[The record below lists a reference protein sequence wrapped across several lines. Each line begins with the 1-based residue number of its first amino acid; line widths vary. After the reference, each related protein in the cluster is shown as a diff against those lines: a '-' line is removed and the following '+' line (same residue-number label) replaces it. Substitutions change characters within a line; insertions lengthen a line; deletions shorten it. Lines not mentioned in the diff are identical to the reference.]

1 MDSDTELEELACA
14 DQETVQGTITIDK
27 SWEDYASREFTMVL
41 SKTLTNGPK
50 VMLEAKVNS
59 PVTVPIVLIVR
70 MSMRAC
76 FLIMGLQLQ
85 IKISMEYPLRPPLF
99 RLQLISEN
107 TVALKW
113 HNDLRAME
121 AEVCTLYFELL
132 SQFLFGAHLL
142 WIHTALTT
150 CR

>member
-1 MDSDTELEELACA
+1 MDSDSELEELTCA
-14 DQETVQGTITIDK
+14 DQETEQGSLTIDK

-59 PVTVPIVLIVR
+59 PITVHIGLIIR
-70 MSMRAC
+70 ISMRAC
-76 FLIMGLQLQ
+76 FLTTGLQLQ

-121 AEVCTLYFELL
+121 AEVCTCTL
-132 SQFLFGAHLL
+132 SCLFDFCLVHISYGFTPLM
-142 WIHTALTT
+142 T